1 MHATGVVPLKV
12 VSDVGARGAHAVIG
26 FEVNPFVLHAAPETF
41 NKDVVAP
48 GAAPVHRQLA
58 AFGEHRVGEF
68 GGRELAALIGVDD
81 LGRAVAGEGLL
92 DDLSGVTGLQRDG
105 YLVREHAAAGDIHHG
120 GEVDEAARHR
130 NVGRIQRPHLVR
142 VGDGQ
147 PAQQI
152 RINLVPRV
160 RFAGARLRCQR
171 LNTHAMHERGDV
183 TPACVNAQFRQLP
196 AQHARPHERMLK
208 MQFVQAAHERQIS
221 GTGRLRQIINRA
233 SADLQQFRLAR
244 DGQIVVT
251 DPTF

>member
-1 MHATGVVPLKV
+1 MESGRVVNGEAQSTVVNNAGRAEEFILCCLRQLRKPVEVSLLGSDIIQTRMHATGVVPLKV

-58 AFGEHRVGEF
+58 ALGEHRVGEF

-120 GEVDEAARHR
+120 GEVDEA
-130 NVGRIQRPHLVR
+130 
-142 VGDGQ
+142 
-147 PAQQI
+147 
-152 RINLVPRV
+152 
-160 RFAGARLRCQR
+160 
-171 LNTHAMHERGDV
+171 
-183 TPACVNAQFRQLP
+183 
-196 AQHARPHERMLK
+196 
-208 MQFVQAAHERQIS
+208 
-221 GTGRLRQIINRA
+221 
-233 SADLQQFRLAR
+233 
-244 DGQIVVT
+244 
-251 DPTF
+251 